1 MKKKI
6 CLLLTTA
13 LLFSVVLVL
22 TACNKATTGKTTLE
36 LAHGQVPTSEVA
48 QIVALLKDKL
58 AENPDF
64 GLEMVIHDSGVL
76 GTERQLVELVKSGV
90 IDMAKVAASSLDAFV
105 PYYGIFALPY
115 LFQSEEHYY
124 RAMSESDAVR
134 GIFESSRND
143 GFFALNY
150 HPSGARNVYLVAD
163 TPASGPSVLRGK
175 KLRVMES
182 PTAIRMIELM
192 GGTPVPMS
200 TGEVYTAL
208 QQGVLDGAEN
218 TEMVLNVNRH
228 GEIVKAYTYTEHQYL
243 PDIFI
248 INTKTWE
255 KLSEKQ
261 QQFLR
266 DALAENSDFYKAS
279 YKAMIAEAVGEGRAM
294 GVNFY
299 TIDKNEFIESVQ
311 PMHQE
316 LRARGSEFA
325 AFYDDIQNY
334 K

>member
-1 MKKKI
+1 MKRKVGLL
-6 CLLLTTA
+6 CACALLLT
-13 LLFSVVLVL
+13 VVLVFNG
-22 TACNKATTGKTTLE
+22 CNRDGSGKVTLQ
-36 LAHGQVPTSEVA
+36 LAHGQVPSSEVA
-48 QIVALLKDKL
+48 QIVALLIETL
-58 AENPDF
+58 ADNPDF

-76 GTERQLVELVKSGV
+76 GTERQLVELVKAGV

-115 LFQSEEHYY
+115 LFQSEDHYY

-134 GIFESSRND
+134 GIFESSRDD
-143 GFFALNY
+143 GFFAISY
-150 HPSGARNVYLVAD
+150 HPSGARNVYLVED
-163 TPASGPSVLRGK
+163 TPASGPSVLSGK

-182 PTAIRMIELM
+182 PVAIRMIELM

-248 INTKTWE
+248 INTNTWE
-255 KLSEKQ
+255 KLSVEQ

-266 DALAENSDFYKAS
+266 DALAENSEFYKAS
-279 YKAMIAEAVGEGRAM
+279 YKSMIDEATREGMAM

-299 TIDKNEFIESVQ
+299 TIDKTAFIESVQ

-316 LRARGSEFA
+316 LRERGSDFA
-325 AFYDDIQNY
+325 AFYDDIQIY
-334 K
+334 R